1 MVGYRTIMS
10 DLSSKRA
17 RKHESQEIATQHAF
31 FTTSYTS
38 TWRPSHEGRDCRG
51 ERHRG
56 MSRFYALGVLVLAC
70 AAERQPNVTDEE
82 TEQAHRNLR
91 TGGRD
96 AVYKGHSPVTNAG
109 VRHAINTIESDH
121 HDRYEFHA
129 EAVLAHADTHDE
141 VRIYRTNKHPT
152 DKGSAFSLHML
163 PSCGIVDGWF
173 LSINDSPFW
182 KVKAHPVTNPI
193 VAQCKYT
200 FVDATHWPRGRL
212 PKQTGGDTKVV
223 FVREQPAVDP
233 AFKWKDEL

>member
-1 MVGYRTIMS
+1 MHFLRLPTRVRGV
-10 DLSSKRA
+10 
-17 RKHESQEIATQHAF
+17 
-31 FTTSYTS
+31 
-38 TWRPSHEGRDCRG
+38 RPTRG
-51 ERHRG
+51 ETAGASDIVGG

>member
-1 MVGYRTIMS
+1 MRRF
-10 DLSSKRA
+10 SS
-17 RKHESQEIATQHAF
+17 F
-31 FTTSYTS
+31 
-38 TWRPSHEGRDCRG
+38 
-51 ERHRG
+51 
-56 MSRFYALGVLVLAC
+56 GVLLLVC
-70 AAERQPNVTDEE
+70 AAGCQSNFTDEE
-82 TEQAHRNLR
+82 AEQAQRNLR

-152 DKGSAFSLHML
+152 DKGSAFTLHML
-163 PSCGIVDGWF
+163 PSCGIVDGWY

-223 FVREQPAVDP
+223 FVREHPAVDP